1 VIRVATTADLEQGMA
16 LFHRFRE
23 EGIFSIFKVNEEKAR
38 AYFEGLVSRQRVL
51 VADEDGVL
59 VGAIAADVH
68 TYPFTDDPI
77 LQQQFVYV
85 IPEWRKARLGV
96 ILIRHLIDLAER
108 AHMPL
113 FFGVSTGTDV
123 DRLGMLLQRLG
134 FKCIGGM
141 YAAGV

>member
-1 VIRVATTADLEQGMA
+1 MIRVATIDDLELGMA

-23 EGIFSIFKVNEEKAR
+23 ESIFAVFAVNEEKAR
-38 AYFEGLVSRQRVL
+38 RYFRDLVERGRVL
-51 VADEDGVL
+51 VAEEDGDL

-68 TYPFTDDPI
+68 TYPFTDDTI

-85 IPEWRKARLGV
+85 MPEWRRTRIG
-96 ILIRHLIDLAER
+96 ITLIRHLIDLAKR

-113 FFGVSTGTDV
+113 FFGISTGTDV
-123 DRLGMLLQRLG
+123 DRLGALLQRLG

-141 YAAGV
+141 YATGV

>member
-1 VIRVATTADLEQGMA
+1 MIRVATMLDLEQGMA

-23 EGIFSIFKVNEEKAR
+23 ESIFSAFKVNEGKAR
-38 AYFEGLVSRQRVL
+38 AYFEGLVARQRVL
-51 VADEDGVL
+51 VADEDGIL

-96 ILIRHLIDLAER
+96 ILIRHLIDLSER

-123 DRLGMLLQRLG
+123 DRLGLLLQRLG

-141 YAAGV
+141 YAVGV